1 MIFVYCYIL
10 FPCQIVLYIY
20 IYIKPCEIFL
30 EAYSYKCCISQVFQV
45 KVSIDITYI
54 NQYMEKLRNNHQDT
68 WGI

>member
-1 MIFVYCYIL
+1 MSNSFI
-10 FPCQIVLYIY
+10 YIY

-30 EAYSYKCCISQVFQV
+30 EAYSNKCCISQVFQV

-54 NQYMEKLRNNHQDT
+54 NQYMDKLRNNHQDT